1 MLRTLIYSLALLFAA
16 DAFAAEP
23 AKPAP
28 PKRIGWGNFP
38 PDNQAKLLLW
48 PEGAPGAL
56 GKEEADTPWLWLYPA
71 PADKANGA
79 AVVVC
84 PGGGYGGLAIG
95 HEGNDVAKWW
105 NSLGVSA
112 YVLKYR
118 VAPYKHPVPLGDVQR
133 AIRLVR
139 SKADE
144 WKLDPKRIGV
154 MGFSAGGHLASS
166 LATHFDDG
174 QTDSKDPID
183 ATGCRPDFAD
193 GTPSLIVYPSDREAY
208 GRLTRLLTAGQMR
221 SEKGECELHW
231 EDFLAHAEGQLTLVV
246 PPERLDEAFEGDLR
260 RITREVP
267 DVWLAAS
274 RRYGPRDLHRLSRLA
289 ALSERCGAPMV
300 ATNDVLYH
308 GPERRAL
315 QDVLTCI
322 RETCSIH

>member
-183 ATGCRPDFAD
+183 ATGCRPDFAV
-193 GTPSLIVYPSDREAY
+193 LCYPVITFTQEQFMHAGSR
-208 GRLTRLLTAGQMR
+208 RNLLGDKPDPELVKLMSSELQVTDKAPPTFLFHTA
-221 SEKGECELHW
+221 
-231 EDFLAHAEGQLTLVV
+231 EDTGV
-246 PPERLDEAFEGDLR
+246 PPENSVFFFQALRAAKVPAEMHIYQRGRHGVGLASDDAVLNTWTGRLKDWMMAGG
-260 RITREVP
+260 
-267 DVWLAAS
+267 WL
-274 RRYGPRDLHRLSRLA
+274 
-289 ALSERCGAPMV
+289 
-300 ATNDVLYH
+300 NK
-308 GPERRAL
+308 
-315 QDVLTCI
+315 
-322 RETCSIH
+322 